1 MGEPRAADGIGNS
14 ARESSSCLEAWS
26 LALESVAARDG
37 RVVVLVNDSIGSAGL
52 GRFVRRF
59 PDRVV
64 DVGIAEQNLVSV
76 AAGLA
81 LSGRKVF
88 VSSASSFLTARALEQ
103 IKIDVAYAQADVKLI
118 GQSPGVGY
126 GPLGPTHHAI
136 EDITWMSALPGLPV
150 IAPSNPAETAAAVTW
165 AASQPGCAYLR
176 IPRKLYG
183 TAVRSPDSFTFGRA
197 TTVRAGRDV
206 TFVSAGATVGLA
218 LAAAEDLAAEGV
230 DARVIAMSTVKPLDT
245 EQLLDA
251 AATTAGIVTVEDGL
265 VTGRGG
271 AVAAFLSERC
281 PSPVRRIGFC
291 DAFAGVGDDQAL
303 LEQAG
308 IGATGIAA
316 AARSILTPAPLP
328 GRAPTGAARSRAH
341 AWRLAH
347 PRKAQD

>member
-1 MGEPRAADGIGNS
+1 MAEPRAADGVGNY
-14 ARESSSCLEAWS
+14 ARKASSCREAWS
-26 LALESVAARDG
+26 LALESVAARDD

-81 LSGRKVF
+81 LAGRTVF
-88 VSSASSFLTARALEQ
+88 VSSASSFLARALEQ
-103 IKIDVAYAQADVKLI
+103 IKIDVAYAQADVKLV

-150 IAPSNPAETAAAVTW
+150 IAPSNPAETAAAVAW
-165 AASQPGCAYLR
+165 AASRPGCAYLR

-183 TAVRSPDSFTFGRA
+183 TPVGSPDSFTYGQA

-206 TFVSAGATVGLA
+206 TLVSAGATVGLA
-218 LAAAEDLAAEGV
+218 LAAAEDLAVEGV
-230 DARVIAMSTVKPLDT
+230 DARVVAMSTVRPLDS
-245 EQLLDA
+245 ERLLDA
-251 AATTAGIVTVEDGL
+251 ATTTAGIVTVEDGL
-265 VTGRGG
+265 VTGLGG

-281 PSPVRRIGFC
+281 PSPVRRIGFR
-291 DAFAGVGDDQAL
+291 DAFAGVGDDHAL

-308 IGATGIAA
+308 IGVAGIAA
-316 AARSILTPAPLP
+316 AARSLLTLVPLP
-328 GRAPTGAARSRAH
+328 GRALTRAARARA
-341 AWRLAH
+341 RRSAH
-347 PRKAQD
+347 SRKAQDR